1 MTDRKQRIDTAAGA
15 IKTMEAATAGPIEP
29 PAHVRL
35 RDGDRPF
42 WDSIV
47 SARPRDRWD
56 MADLE
61 IAANLARCKADIERL
76 QSEIDREG
84 DVVENAR
91 GTPIMNPKHSLLE
104 TLSRRAVA
112 LSRMLHVHAEAKQGP
127 SKLQGKALA
136 AEREAREQVEAADD
150 DLIAMPP
157 NVRAIK

>member
-1 MTDRKQRIDTAAGA
+1 MSDRKQRVDTVQGA
-15 IKTMEAATAGPIEP
+15 LNSMENALAGPIEP

-47 SARPRDRWD
+47 TARARDRWD
-56 MADLE
+56 NADLE

-84 DVVENAR
+84 DVLENAR
-91 GTPIMNPKHSLLE
+91 GTMVMNPKHTLLE

-127 SKLQGKALA
+127 SAKQGKALA
-136 AEREAREQVEAADD
+136 AERAAGDVVKRKGN
-150 DLIAMPP
+150 LIAMPS
-157 NVRAIK
+157 R